1 MTTEQKVA
9 LVASVQQEYGLAPA
23 LAAVQLPKST
33 WYYHRNYRVAYSA
46 KYAHLLPVL
55 ETIARAHPEYGYR
68 RTTEELQQAYR
79 YAINHK
85 VVQRLHQIWEL
96 RLMRSTRP
104 PRPSGIHQTIRAAGE
119 RANLVAQLGKIGLF
133 EVAYTDFTEL
143 RFADGQEK
151 AYLVPIIGHK
161 CKLVYGWAVGKR
173 AITELALEAWD
184 HAKETFQRLGIS
196 PGGMIIHHDR
206 DPVFTGYGW
215 TGQLLLKDRVRIS
228 YALRGARDN
237 PEMEDAPCSST
248 LRTGP
253 NWLPLW
259 TSGCTTTIRR
269 AGTRLSVT
277 CRPGRTSNSSG
288 RVSAPPPAS
297 PCRPKLCR
305 RRDRYG
311 DAMPGGSQ

>member
-9 LVASVQQEYGLAPA
+9 LVASVQEEYGLARA

-33 WYYHRNYRVAYSA
+33 WYYHRNHRVAYTE

-68 RTTEELQQAYR
+68 RTTEELQQGYR

-96 RLMRSTRP
+96 RLLRSTRP

-119 RANLVAQLGKIGLF
+119 RANLVAQLEKIGLF

-151 AYLVPIIGHK
+151 AYLIPIIGHK
-161 CKLVYGWAVGKR
+161 CKLVYGWTVGKR
-173 AITELALEAWD
+173 AITEVALEAWE
-184 HAKETFQRLGIS
+184 HAKETLQRLGIS

-215 TGQLLLKDRVRIS
+215 TGQLLLKDKVRIS

-237 PEMEDAPCSST
+237 PEMEAFFSRFKTEGRSLFLNAQNWAELVAVVDERMHYHNMARRHSSIGY
-248 LRTGP
+248 LSP
-253 NWLPLW
+253 W
-259 TSGCTTTIRR
+259 TYIEQ
-269 AGTRLSVT
+269 L
-277 CRPGRTSNSSG
+277 RPGLCTPASQP
-288 RVSAPPPAS
+288 VSAEALPSA
-297 PCRPKLCR
+297 
-305 RRDRYG
+305 
-311 DAMPGGSQ
+311 